1 MSRLTLLHINIIGAV
16 ASVIVAAALWFT
28 IITSAQDQIKQKQS
42 AYDGVKARADKLP
55 MAQNN
60 LKNLIATDPVP
71 NLIIPLWAILAY
83 LIMALMPKRLLGGPS
98 A

>member
-1 MSRLTLLHINIIGAV
+1 L
-16 ASVIVAAALWFT
+16 
-28 IITSAQDQIKQKQS
+28 
-42 AYDGVKARADKLP
+42 
-55 MAQNN
+55 AQNN